1 MSSPDWAGQRLS
13 RRNLLGACIAAGTA
27 TLAGCTSGS
36 LEAETTVNR
45 EYEGTDIS
53 EINVQGVNGDI
64 AIRDTQRET
73 IQLNGTKRAAS
84 EDDLE
89 RITLQA
95 DQSDD
100 RLSLTVDTGDSG
112 FLPFGSSPLQMD
124 LTLTVPEGL
133 HLTAE
138 GMNGDVDIETSGAES
153 VTADTTNGDIT
164 LLASELVEV
173 QTDTTNGDISITLPA
188 TTEPAIS
195 LDTTNGDT
203 TINGFQADL
212 IESGSAVD
220 RMVGNGTHRVTA
232 TTTNGDITIR
242 GRERNE

>member
-36 LEAETTVNR
+36 LEAETTVTR
-45 EYEGTDIS
+45 EYDGTDVS
-53 EINVQGVNGDI
+53 EITVQGVNGDI
-64 AIRDTQRET
+64 VVRDAQRET
-73 IQLNGTKRAAS
+73 IQLDGKKRAAS
-84 EDDLE
+84 EEDLD

-100 RLSLTVDTGDSG
+100 RLSLTVETEDSS

-138 GMNGDVDIETSGAES
+138 ATNGDVDIETSEAES

-164 LLASELVEV
+164 LLASAPVEIR
-173 QTDTTNGDISITLPA
+173 TDTTNGDISITLPA
-188 TTEPAIS
+188 TAEPAIS
-195 LDTTNGDT
+195 VDTTNGDT
-203 TINGFQADL
+203 TINGFQADST
-212 IESGSAVD
+212 ESGSAVD
-220 RMVGNGTHRVTA
+220 RMVGNGTHRVRA
-232 TTTNGDITIR
+232 SSMNGDITIR
-242 GRERNE
+242 GREIN